1 MLVKT
6 PDGDILEMNV
16 IEDRGGRGYSVS
28 VRRGG
33 HIQPICGTSC
43 MTIGMADVLLCD
55 LSDDLKSGKWVL
67 GTKDARP
74 IVKRADSFQRATA
87 TNWGSEY

>member
-1 MLVKT
+1 
-6 PDGDILEMNV
+6 
-16 IEDRGGRGYSVS
+16 
-28 VRRGG
+28 
-33 HIQPICGTSC
+33 